1 MEKKKS
7 YAEIV
12 KAYAMTRIQ
21 SERFMEELFTDMM
34 LNELL
39 LSNQKERLLKKIDCA
54 LDKKDKNT
62 FTLLTEELKDLT
74 KQFG

>member
-39 LSNQKERLLKKIDCA
+39 LSTKKERLLKKIDDA
-54 LDKKDKNT
+54 LDNKDKET
-62 FTLLTEELKDLT
+62 FKLLTEELKGLT

>member
-1 MEKKKS
+1 
-7 YAEIV
+7 
-12 KAYAMTRIQ
+12 MTRIQ
-21 SERFMEELFTDMM
+21 SERFMEELYTDMM

-39 LSNQKERLLKKIDCA
+39 LSNQKERLLKRIDCA
-54 LDKKDKNT
+54 LDRKDKNT